1 MHAQNIL
8 HVGAYTKEE
17 SELEKGI
24 IGADDCPQANKNE
37 GMQTT
42 SHAFRSAQWLKKS
55 TESEYSKLSEL

>member
-1 MHAQNIL
+1 MHAQNSQ

-37 GMQTT
+37 GMHIPLQKLLRT
-42 SHAFRSAQWLKKS
+42 HSAQRS
-55 TESEYSKLSEL
+55 G